1 MAFKILGINHKTAPV
16 ALREKVAF
24 SEDRLISALR
34 ALRQENGVAEVVILS
49 TCNRT
54 EVYWSGSAS
63 GEELSQWLERH
74 HGNDLDLAPSLYNH
88 QESGAVEHAFS
99 VASGLDSMV
108 LGEAQILGQL
118 KDAYRVA
125 QETGS
130 TGPVLNKLFQAAFS
144 AAKRVR
150 SETRIGANAVSLASA
165 TVSLA
170 RRVYSDLSAHSALLI
185 GAGEMNAL
193 TARHFMSAGV
203 KRMVIANR
211 TLERA
216 QALAAE
222 INAYAVGLTDLD
234 KELAQADIVISCT
247 ASPTPLVTKRAV
259 EAAIRARRRRPIFMV
274 DMAVPRDIET
284 EVADLEDVYLFSI
297 DDLQQLVNENMQQR
311 EAAAGGARQ
320 VIAEEVN
327 RFLAD
332 SRAQDAGP
340 AIRALRQ
347 QAEGI
352 RQQTVE
358 QARRMVAAGKSSDEV
373 IEYLANTLTNRLL
386 HAPTQALRQASELAD
401 MALAEAVTKLLTEER
416 DRH

>member
-1 MAFKILGINHKTAPV
+1 MAFNVLGINHKTAPV

-24 SEDRLISALR
+24 GAERLVTALTT
-34 ALRQENGVAEVVILS
+34 LRQQIGVTEVVILS

-54 EVYWSGSAS
+54 ELYWAGSAS
-63 GEELSQWLERH
+63 GAELTQWLERH
-74 HGNDLDLAPSLYNH
+74 HGNNLDLAASLYMH
-88 QESGAVEHAFS
+88 QESRAVEHAFS

-108 LGEAQILGQL
+108 LGEAEILGQL

-130 TGPVLNKLFQAAFS
+130 TGPALNKLFQAAFS

-170 RRVYSDLSAHSALLI
+170 RRVYSDLSAHNALLI

-193 TARHFMSAGV
+193 TARHFTSAGV

-211 TLERA
+211 TLGRA
-216 QALAAE
+216 QNLAAE
-222 INAYAVGLTDLD
+222 LDAVAVELGDLD
-234 KELAQADIVISCT
+234 KELIEADIVISCT
-247 ASPTPLVTKRAV
+247 ASPVPVVTKRAV

-274 DMAVPRDIET
+274 DMAVPRDIEPS
-284 EVADLEDVYLFSI
+284 VAELEDVYLFSI
-297 DDLQQLVNENMQQR
+297 DDLQQLVDENRQQR
-311 EAAAGGARQ
+311 ELAAGGARLL
-320 VIAEEVN
+320 IDEEVV
-327 RFLAD
+327 RFLAE

-340 AIRALRQ
+340 AIRALRS

-352 RQQTVE
+352 RLQTVE
-358 QARRMVAAGKSSDEV
+358 QARRMLASGKSGEEV

-401 MALAEAVTKLLTEER
+401 IALAETLTRLLTEER
-416 DRH
+416 DGR

>member
-1 MAFKILGINHKTAPV
+1 MAVNILGINHKTAPV

-24 SEDRLISALR
+24 TEDRLGAALLT
-34 ALRQENGVAEVVILS
+34 LRQELGVAEALILS

-54 EVYWSGSAS
+54 EVYWSGTAS
-63 GEELSQWLERH
+63 GSELSQWLERH
-74 HGNDLDLAPSLYNH
+74 HGNNLDLAASLYVH
-88 QESGAVEHAFS
+88 QESRAVEHTFS

-108 LGEAQILGQL
+108 LGEVQILGQL
-118 KDAYRVA
+118 KDAYRIA
-125 QETGS
+125 QESGS
-130 TGPVLNKLFQAAFS
+130 TGPILNKLFQAAFS

-150 SETRIGANAVSLASA
+150 TETRIGANAVSLASA

-170 RRVYSDLSAHSALLI
+170 RRVYEDLSAHNVLLI
-185 GAGEMNAL
+185 GAGDMNAL
-193 TARHFMSAGV
+193 TARHFMSAGI

-211 TLERA
+211 TLSRA

-222 INAYAVGLTDLD
+222 LNALAVPLTDLD
-234 KELAQADIVISCT
+234 KELAEADIVISCT
-247 ASPTPLVTKRAV
+247 ASPEPLIAKRAV

-274 DMAVPRDIET
+274 DMAVPRDIDP
-284 EVADLEDVYLFSI
+284 EVAELEDVYLFSI
-297 DDLQQLVNENMQQR
+297 DDLQQLVEENIQQR
-311 EAAAGGARQ
+311 ELAAGGARLL
-320 VIAEEVN
+320 INEEVA
-327 RFLAD
+327 RFLAE

-358 QARRMVAAGKSSDEV
+358 QARRMLAAGKTTDEV
-373 IEYLANTLTNRLL
+373 IDYLANTLTNRLL
-386 HAPTQALRQASELAD
+386 HAPTQALRQAAESAD
-401 MALAEAVTKLLTEER
+401 LALAETVTRLLTEER